1 MQRYSAATKNFT
13 RSLLKSSPK
22 PSFSLSNSSHFTN
35 RRSSKTNSSVTTYDG
50 QLLRCMSSNSK
61 SNESGGGTR
70 AAAFGS
76 VVVLSLFGGA
86 LGYAGIDPEF
96 RNYVEGLIP
105 GAKDVF
111 QAVLGSTGI
120 NEGYVHE

>member
-1 MQRYSAATKNFT
+1 MQRYSVATKNFT
-13 RSLLKSSPK
+13 WSLLKSSPK
-22 PSFSLSNSSHFTN
+22 PSFSLPNSSHFTN
-35 RRSSKTNSSVTTYDG
+35 RSSKTNSSGTTYNG

-70 AAAFGS
+70 AVAFGS
-76 VVVLSLFGGA
+76 VAVLSLFGGT

-111 QAVLGSTGI
+111 QAVLGSAGI
-120 NEGYVHE
+120 NEG